1 MEKGFDPRV
10 CAHRGFRAIAPENTM
25 LAARKAYEIGAAWWE
40 LDVAAST
47 DEVLFVMHDEKLSR
61 TTNAEKVFPDRSP
74 WSIYDFSSAELKSL
88 DAGSWYREKDPHGQ
102 IAAGVVTEKDLASF
116 EGLRLPTLEEA
127 LAFTAEKGWFI
138 DIEIKDAT
146 GKKCDPWIVERTVDM
161 VRRFKLVDHA
171 HISSFNHAYL
181 KRVRAYEPRLETG
194 ALIYGQLPDPI
205 VDYLREL
212 DVAAINPDFKLLN
225 EKLVKEIRAA
235 GFKVL
240 PWTVNEKADIKR
252 MLDWGVTGVIGDF
265 PNRTIDI
272 IKSN

>member
-10 CAHRGFRAIAPENTM
+10 CAHRGFRAVAPENTM

-40 LDVAAST
+40 MDVAAST
-47 DEVLFVMHDEKLSR
+47 DEVLFVMHDETLCR
-61 TTNAEKVFPDRSP
+61 TTNAEKVFPNRGP
-74 WSIYDFSSAELKSL
+74 WSIYDFSSAELRSL

-102 IAAGVVTEKDLASF
+102 IAAGAVTERDLATF
-116 EGLRLPTLEEA
+116 VGLKLPTLEEA
-127 LAFTAEKGWFI
+127 LSFTAEKNWHI

-161 VRRFKLVDHA
+161 VRRFKLVERA

-181 KRVRAYEPRLETG
+181 RRVRAYEPRLDTG
-194 ALIYGQLPDPI
+194 ALIEGKLPDNC
-205 VDYLREL
+205 VEYLKAL
-212 DVAAINPDFKLLN
+212 DVSAINPDFKLLN

-235 GFKVL
+235 GFDVL

-252 MLDWGVTGVIGDF
+252 LLDWGVTGVIGDF
-265 PNRTIDI
+265 PNRVIDVLNS
-272 IKSN
+272 K